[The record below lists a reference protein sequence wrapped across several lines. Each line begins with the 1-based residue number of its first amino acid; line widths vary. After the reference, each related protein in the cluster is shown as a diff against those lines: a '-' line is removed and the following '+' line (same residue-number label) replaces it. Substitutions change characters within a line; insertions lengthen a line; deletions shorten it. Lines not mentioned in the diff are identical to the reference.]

1 MNKYLKYLL
10 LTLGIALVSGLV
22 SWGVVRATIRHAA
35 TSDPAS
41 YAALMHADAPASEND
56 YGFLQSDYELTSSR
70 TVGNAP
76 DLTPAAELAVQ
87 AVVHIK
93 VEGEQTVDYIDPFEF
108 FFGGG
113 RGFDR
118 PQSRTVTSFGSGVI
132 ISTDG
137 YIITNNHV
145 IEGAKSISVS
155 LNDGRTFEA
164 KLIGSDSS
172 VDIALLKVDAKGLP
186 TIPFGDSDKI
196 RLGEWVLAVGNPFNL
211 TGTVTA
217 GIISAKAR
225 STAVEGPQGN
235 AQIGRFIQTDAAVN
249 RGNSGGA
256 LVDAQGRLIGINTMI
271 FSETG
276 NYSGY
281 SFAVPINTAAK
292 VVSDLKK
299 YGSVQ
304 RAVLGIIGG
313 TVTEDIQKEKHLKVS
328 QGVYV
333 SEFSEVSAAYAAG
346 IEEGD
351 VIVAIDGS
359 KITEM
364 GELQERIGR
373 CRPGDT
379 ILVTVDR
386 KGTKRDFKVELKNAE
401 GNTQIVKQDTNSLL
415 GASLREISGDQLRKQ
430 GISYGLEVTKVG
442 KGKMQEAGIKQGFII
457 LSINNKPVRSLSAAR
472 KLVDAAQKNRL
483 GDKAILIK
491 GFYPGGSMKYYAID
505 LS

>member
-1 MNKYLKYLL
+1 MNKYLKYAL
-10 LTLGIALVSGLV
+10 LTLGIALVSGFV
-22 SWGVVRATIRHAA
+22 SWAVVRTTLRKASATG
-35 TSDPAS
+35 SP
-41 YAALMHADAPASEND
+41 YAAMLKNYPTSEND

-76 DLTPAAELAVQ
+76 DLSPAAELAVQ

-145 IEGAKSISVS
+145 VEGAKSISVS
-155 LNDGRTFEA
+155 LNDGRSFEA
-164 KLIGSDSS
+164 KLIGADPT
-172 VDIALLKVDAKGLP
+172 VDIALLKVDAKDLP

-196 RLGEWVLAVGNPFNL
+196 KLGEWVLAVGNPFNL

-235 AQIGRFIQTDAAVN
+235 AQIARFIQTDAAVN

-292 VVSDLKK
+292 IVSDLKK

-313 TVTEDIQKEKHLKVS
+313 TVNEDVRKEKGLKVS
-328 QGVYV
+328 QAFTSMSSPRSVQPMLLV
-333 SEFSEVSAAYAAG
+333 SRRATSS
-346 IEEGD
+346 
-351 VIVAIDGS
+351 
-359 KITEM
+359 
-364 GELQERIGR
+364 
-373 CRPGDT
+373 
-379 ILVTVDR
+379 
-386 KGTKRDFKVELKNAE
+386 
-401 GNTQIVKQDTNSLL
+401 
-415 GASLREISGDQLRKQ
+415 
-430 GISYGLEVTKVG
+430 
-442 KGKMQEAGIKQGFII
+442 
-457 LSINNKPVRSLSAAR
+457 
-472 KLVDAAQKNRL
+472 
-483 GDKAILIK
+483 
-491 GFYPGGSMKYYAID
+491 
-505 LS
+505 